1 MKDRMDEDPEDE
13 FAMMRRLMRRMFRQ
27 LSLSQIDSLRD
38 ESFMYGFSLRT
49 GPDGKT
55 KISDFGNTRY
65 LEEGKGLGER
75 QPLTDVI
82 QGKGEIFVT
91 MELPGASEEDVEVEA
106 KGSKLIVRVGGER
119 KYYAEVDLPTT
130 VHGSDMKWT
139 LRNGVLDIVLKK
151 EVVRDVEI

>member
-1 MKDRMDEDPEDE
+1 MDEEPEDE

-27 LSLSQIDSLRD
+27 LSLSQLDSLRN
-38 ESFMYGFSLRT
+38 ESFVYGFSLRT
-49 GPDGKT
+49 GPDGKME
-55 KISDFGNTRY
+55 ISDFGNTRY
-65 LEEGKGLGER
+65 LEKRKGLGER

-91 MELPGASEEDVEVEA
+91 MELPGASEEDVEVDA
-106 KGSKLIVRVGGER
+106 KGSKLIVHVGGER

-130 VHGSDMKWT
+130 VHGSHVKWT

-151 EVVRDVEI
+151 EVVRNIEV

>member
-1 MKDRMDEDPEDE
+1 MDEEPEDE

-55 KISDFGNTRY
+55 EISDFGNTRY

-91 MELPGASEEDVEVEA
+91 MELPGASEEDVKVEA
-106 KGSKLIVRVGGER
+106 KGSKLTVRVGGER

-130 VHGSDMKWT
+130 VYGSGMKWT

>member
-1 MKDRMDEDPEDE
+1 MDEEQEDE

-91 MELPGASEEDVEVEA
+91 MELPGASEDDVEVEA
-106 KGSKLIVRVGGER
+106 KGSKLTVRVGGER

-130 VHGSDMKWT
+130 VHGSDLKWT
-139 LRNGVLDIVLKK
+139 LRNGVLDIGLKK

>member
-1 MKDRMDEDPEDE
+1 MDEEPEDE
-13 FAMMRRLMRRMFRQ
+13 FVMMRRLMRRMFSQ
-27 LSLSQIDSLRD
+27 LSLSQLDSLRD
-38 ESFMYGFSLRT
+38 ESFVYGFSLRA

-55 KISDFGNTRY
+55 EISDFGNTRY
-65 LEEGKGLGER
+65 LEERKGLEER

-82 QGKGEIFVT
+82 QGRDEIFVT

-106 KGSKLIVRVGGER
+106 KGSKLTVRVGGER

-130 VHGSDMKWT
+130 VLGNDMRWT
-139 LRNGVLDIVLKK
+139 LRNGVLDIVLKR